1 MCLARRVRRYVRN
14 VRLVSFRQR
23 AQVTVPSKTVKLD
36 LTLLAPRRLAGAFC
50 WDPFAVS
57 PMSPRRPVTPLLQ
70 IALVKM
76 VHTGSI
82 PLKKG
87 SQSSSIVT

>member
-1 MCLARRVRRYVRN
+1 MCSARRNRRYVSV

-23 AQVTVPSKTVKLD
+23 VQVHVPNKTVKLD
-36 LTLLAPRRLAGAFC
+36 SALLAPRRLAGAFC
-50 WDPFAVS
+50 LDPFAVS

-70 IALVKM
+70 IALAKM